1 MKKLIVLSAGI
12 LLIGC
17 TQQMPQGNVQM
28 DMKTLQEYNQRVS
41 SGNTVPADQKQ
52 AYSKEVDHE
61 LNASD
66 SRPKVQTRTIYR
78 PTPMMFLP
86 SVSYRYNYNYNR

>member
-28 DMKTLQEYNQRVS
+28 DMKNL
-41 SGNTVPADQKQ
+41 
-52 AYSKEVDHE
+52 
-61 LNASD
+61 
-66 SRPKVQTRTIYR
+66 TRI
-78 PTPMMFLP
+78 
-86 SVSYRYNYNYNR
+86 